1 MISVTYV
8 ADIVDGADA
17 SSRSQVQA
25 ELQLVPFVGT
35 MDVACAMDD
44 ACADLSALAADSP
57 PQRGRKSVVAMS
69 SHCDIDDACAD
80 LLALAAITPP
90 ARERESAVAMSC
102 LSDIDAAWADL
113 VAVTPSTPPAREQQ
127 SVVPI
132 SAHGWKSQTRI
143 ASLAL
148 LASKS
153 PLPSK
158 YGQISRMLPKAK
170 RRPRPTK
177 KGKNVKPKVKNVKD
191 KCSGVK
197 PKVNK
202 VKDKC
207 NGVNSKPEVNK
218 VKDKSNG
225 VNTTPKPKVKT
236 VKQNVDGDT
245 PQTKPLRMD
254 RHAVV
259 SRAYK
264 RVFHVATKVEGQPK
278 ALAAEKARE
287 AHHLAGIAW
296 DQEQV

>member
-1 MISVTYV
+1 
-8 ADIVDGADA
+8 
-17 SSRSQVQA
+17 
-25 ELQLVPFVGT
+25 
-35 MDVACAMDD
+35 
-44 ACADLSALAADSP
+44 
-57 PQRGRKSVVAMS
+57 
-69 SHCDIDDACAD
+69 
-80 LLALAAITPP
+80 
-90 ARERESAVAMSC
+90 
-102 LSDIDAAWADL
+102 
-113 VAVTPSTPPAREQQ
+113 
-127 SVVPI
+127 
-132 SAHGWKSQTRI
+132 
-143 ASLAL
+143 
-148 LASKS
+148 
-153 PLPSK
+153 
-158 YGQISRMLPKAK
+158 MLPKAK
-170 RRPRPTK
+170 RRPRSTK

-202 VKDKC
+202 VKGKC